1 MDRVVKFLAY
11 DGKVSVIVAETT
23 ELAEYI
29 RNLHDLSPT
38 MTAAMGRFSTI
49 VGMMGLSDTKE
60 NSSRITVQLKGDGPA
75 GTLVGIVR
83 RDDNISKIK
92 AYAENP
98 QVEPPLKSNGKLDVG
113 AAVGS
118 HGYLNIIKKSLDTD
132 AVYNGVV
139 TLTSGEIAEDF
150 TKYFAESEQKPT
162 VIALGVLV
170 NSSGVVSSGGYMINL
185 MPDAGEEEISKIET
199 AISNVKNVSNLISDG
214 MTVEEIAK
222 LVTGDENVKVI
233 EDDLKIVYECDCSRE
248 IFERGLISLGRKQ
261 LEEIIEVDHKADVVC
276 HFCNKQY
283 HFSEDELKLL
293 IENL

>member
-11 DGKVSVIVAETT
+11 DGKVSIIVAETT

-38 MTAAMGRFSTI
+38 MTAAMGRFATI

-60 NSSRITVQLKGDGPA
+60 NSNMITVQLKGDGPSGA
-75 GTLVGIVR
+75 LVGIVR

-92 AYAENP
+92 AYVENP
-98 QVEPPLKSNGKLDVG
+98 QVEPPLKDNGKLDVG
-113 AAVGS
+113 GAVGS
-118 HGYLNIIKKSLDTD
+118 HGYLNIIKKNLDTD

-170 NSSGVVSSGGYMINL
+170 NSEGTLASGGYMINL
-185 MPDAGEEEISKIET
+185 MPDAGENEITKIET
-199 AISNVKNVSNLISDG
+199 AVQNAKNVSNLISEG
-214 MTVEEIAK
+214 MAIEEIAK
-222 LVTGDENVKVI
+222 LVTGDENVQII
-233 EDDLKIVYECDCSRE
+233 ENDLKIVYECDCSKDK
-248 IFERGLISLGRKQ
+248 FERGLISLGKKQ
-261 LEEIIEVDHKADVVC
+261 LEEILEKDRKADVVC
-276 HFCNKQY
+276 HFCNKKY
-283 HFSEDELKLL
+283 HFSEDELKQL
-293 IENL
+293 IENI

>member
-11 DGKVSVIVAETT
+11 DGKVSLIVAETT
-23 ELAEYI
+23 ELTETI
-29 RNLHDLSPT
+29 RRIHDFSPT

-60 NSSRITVQLKGDGPA
+60 NSNRITVQLKGDGPA
-75 GTLVGIVR
+75 GTLVGIVK
-83 RDDNISKIK
+83 RDNNISKIK
-92 AYAENP
+92 VYADNP
-98 QVEPPLKSNGKLDVG
+98 HVEPPLKENGKLDVG

-118 HGYLNIIKKSLDTD
+118 HGYLNIIKKSLSTD

-170 NSSGVVSSGGYMINL
+170 NSQGTKASGGYMINL
-185 MPDAGEEEISKIET
+185 MPDAGEDEITKIEE
-199 AISNVKNVSNLISDG
+199 AIKNVKNVSNLIDEGLSL
-214 MTVEEIAK
+214 EEIAVQ
-222 LVTGDENVKVI
+222 VTGDENVKVI
-233 EDDLKIVYECDCSRE
+233 EDDLKIIFECDCSKE
-248 IFERGLISLGRKQ
+248 KFEQGLISIGRKD
-261 LEEIIEVDHKADVVC
+261 LEELLNTDKKADVTC

-283 HFSEDELKLL
+283 RFSEDELRQL
-293 IENL
+293 IERL